1 MTSASAPRRRSRI
14 WKPRCATGWPRSGRR
29 MVASTSGSTVRRGAR
44 SRTVFPIGDENAGT
58 AIKPYVNWTI
68 IGLCVVVFLYQL
80 ILPPARLDAFFLQ
93 WGAIPAEITRLH
105 DVYGLITSMFLH
117 GGWAHLIG
125 NMLFLFVFGDNI
137 EDAMGHV
144 SYLLFY
150 LLTGIIAGLSQI
162 LLSPSST
169 IPLIGAS
176 GAISGVLG
184 AYIVLFPQ
192 GKVRALVFFGYYGQ
206 VILVP
211 AWLMIGIWFA
221 LQLFSGVAAL
231 GGAGVGGVA
240 WGAEGGGFGA
250 GALRVWLVRERDCVA
265 RQNAVRAG

>member
-1 MTSASAPRRRSRI
+1 M
-14 WKPRCATGWPRSGRR
+14 
-29 MVASTSGSTVRRGAR
+29 
-44 SRTVFPIGDENAGT
+44 FPIGDENAGT

-68 IGLCVVVFLYQL
+68 IGLCVVVFLYEL

-93 WGAIPAEITRLH
+93 WSAIPAEITRFH
-105 DVYGLITSMFLH
+105 DLYGLITSMFLH

-125 NMLFLFVFGDNI
+125 NMVFLLVFGDNI

-150 LLTGIIAGLSQI
+150 LLTGIIAGLTQI

-192 GKVRALVFFGYYGQ
+192 GKVRDARLLGLLRSDNSGARLGDDRALVR
-206 VILVP
+206 P
-211 AWLMIGIWFA
+211 AA
-221 LQLFSGVAAL
+221 LQWANVTGRRRRWWSRLL
-231 GGAGVGGVA
+231 GTCRWVRVRRGVG
-240 WGAEGGGFGA
+240 
-250 GALRVWLVRERDCVA
+250 LVVP
-265 RQNAVRAG
+265 G